1 MVVSRGIPFN
11 EVSKLFL
18 SNETY
23 EVLNKYNCFEK
34 IQKFLDDHHI
44 WPGDLLDLAC
54 FFNNTTV
61 VRIIK
66 DQKEIIVND
75 ILPNQMLFI
84 DFRSKSYD
92 STEEKVE
99 QYIKRFNLFDC
110 FCIGEA
116 YDEDLDDFAILLYKE
131 NDGKDYK
138 DEKNNMKKLLYSSHF
153 VLTNIFTVE
162 AVKNMSKDYDLDTL
176 VQMALE
182 GSNSACF
189 ELGKIYFTGERGI
202 KDYDKAF
209 HYTLLSAEQ
218 GNIYSIIQLAEFYTD
233 GIGTKV
239 NVKEAKKLLEL
250 VLDTVSKEDNYK
262 DLLLAKNTSE
272 LLWKLLVQ
280 NRELLSV
287 DTKELSYVYKLKQN
301 LSDKFYYNM
310 FTHLQKTN
318 TSIVDKIDIN
328 SLNINYLDEV
338 LKSYYDILSYLK
350 RNPEKIDNI
359 KMINTFYEI
368 LDELSMVIHV
378 IGSR

>member
-1 MVVSRGIPFN
+1 M
-11 EVSKLFL
+11 
-18 SNETY
+18 
-23 EVLNKYNCFEK
+23 
-34 IQKFLDDHHI
+34 
-44 WPGDLLDLAC
+44 
-54 FFNNTTV
+54 
-61 VRIIK
+61 
-66 DQKEIIVND
+66 
-75 ILPNQMLFI
+75 
-84 DFRSKSYD
+84 
-92 STEEKVE
+92 
-99 QYIKRFNLFDC
+99 
-110 FCIGEA
+110 
-116 YDEDLDDFAILLYKE
+116 
-131 NDGKDYK
+131 
-138 DEKNNMKKLLYSSHF
+138 
-153 VLTNIFTVE
+153 
-162 AVKNMSKDYDLDTL
+162 
-176 VQMALE
+176 
-182 GSNSACF
+182 
-189 ELGKIYFTGERGI
+189 
-202 KDYDKAF
+202 
-209 HYTLLSAEQ
+209 
-218 GNIYSIIQLAEFYTD
+218 
-233 GIGTKV
+233 
-239 NVKEAKKLLEL
+239 LEL